1 MPAFRNIFVSI
12 AISFVAVSTASARV
26 AHDVPEPDSTTGFYW
41 QRIIDPGNPAA
52 PPRLIPVHGSAA
64 PSVSRTNARRPVA
77 CVRAGEHLLLHETRM
92 ASSTVSLGAIALQSG
107 ACGDRIR
114 ARIEV
119 TGAFTEITVLGHGMG
134 ALGGKED
141 KWR

>member
-41 QRIIDPGNPAA
+41 QRIIDPENPAA
-52 PPRLIPVHGSAA
+52 PPRLVPVHDSAA
-64 PSVSRTNARRPVA
+64 PSVSRAKARRPVA

-92 ASSTVSLGAIALQSG
+92 ASSTVSLAAIALQSG

-119 TGAFTEITVLGHGMG
+119 TGAFAEITVLGHGVG

-141 KWR
+141 TWR

>member
-1 MPAFRNIFVSI
+1 MLAFRNIFASI
-12 AISFVAVSTASARV
+12 AISVLAVSTASARG
-26 AHDVPEPDSTTGFYW
+26 AHDMPEPDSTTGFYW

-52 PPRLIPVHGSAA
+52 PPRLVPVHDSAV
-64 PSVSRTNARRPVA
+64 PSVSRTKARRPVA
-77 CVRAGEHLLLHETRM
+77 CVRAGEHLLLHETRRG
-92 ASSTVSLGAIALQSG
+92 SSTVSLAATALQSA

-119 TGAFTEITVLGHGMG
+119 TGAFTEITVLGHGRG

>member
-12 AISFVAVSTASARV
+12 AIAFVVASTASARV

-52 PPRLIPVHGSAA
+52 PPRLVPVHDSAVPSGS
-64 PSVSRTNARRPVA
+64 RGEARRPA
-77 CVRAGEHLLLHETRM
+77 PCVRAGEHLLLHETRM
-92 ASSTVSLGAIALQSG
+92 ASSTVSLAAIALQSG
-107 ACGDRIR
+107 ACGNRIR
-114 ARIEV
+114 VRIEI

-134 ALGGKED
+134 ALGRKED